1 MRHRTALAL
10 LCATSNL
17 LSGCNSGS
25 NPTAPSQ
32 PSTPAP
38 APSTPINQTSTLAPG
53 EATSVRDGTHELQ
66 VRFTG
71 VTSDS
76 RCPAD
81 AVCITAGEA
90 TLAFSVTTTV
100 SNEAANGATLRLS
113 MSSTIQLST
122 TPARASQR
130 IDDKYTLVLES
141 LLPYPFASQK
151 PLDPQL
157 YRATVRITADR

>member
-1 MRHRTALAL
+1 MDHRTVLAL
-10 LCATSNL
+10 LCAASL
-17 LSGCNSGS
+17 LSACSNGS
-25 NPTAPSQ
+25 NPAAPSQ

-38 APSTPINQTSTLAPG
+38 APATPINHTATLAPG
-53 EATSVRDGTHELQ
+53 EGTAVRDGTRELQ
-66 VRFTG
+66 VTFTG

-100 SNEAANGATLRLS
+100 SNEAVNGATMRLS
-113 MSSTIQLST
+113 MSSPLQLST
-122 TPARASQR
+122 TPSRASQR
-130 IDDKYTLVLES
+130 IDDTYTVALEG

>member
-1 MRHRTALAL
+1 MDHRTALAL
-10 LCATSNL
+10 LCATSL
-17 LSGCNSGS
+17 LSGCNNGS
-25 NPTAPSQ
+25 NPAAPSQ

-38 APSTPINQTSTLAPG
+38 TPATPINQTSTLAPG
-53 EATSVRDGTHELQ
+53 EVISVRDGTHELQ
-66 VRFTG
+66 LRFTG

-113 MSSTIQLST
+113 TSSTMQLST
-122 TPARASQR
+122 TPSRASQR
-130 IDDKYTLVLES
+130 IDDTYTMALEN

-151 PLDPQL
+151 PLDPRL

>member
-1 MRHRTALAL
+1 MDHRTVLAL
-10 LCATSNL
+10 LCVTTL
-17 LSGCNSGS
+17 LSGCSDGS
-25 NPTAPSQ
+25 NPAAPSQ

-38 APSTPINQTSTLAPG
+38 GPSAPINQTATLAPG
-53 EATSVRDGTHELQ
+53 EGTGVRDGTRELQ

-71 VTSDS
+71 VASDS

-81 AVCITAGEA
+81 VVCIAAGEA
-90 TLAFSVTTTV
+90 ILTFNVTTTV
-100 SNEAANGATLRLS
+100 TNEFANGATASLS
-113 MSSTIQLST
+113 TSSTMQLST
-122 TPARASQR
+122 APSRASQR
-130 IDDKYTLVLES
+130 IDDKYTITLES